1 MLFLLMA
8 PIMYFEWLLN
18 YQTEYFDER
27 LSETDL
33 DG

>member
-8 PIMYFEWLLN
+8 PIMYFEWLLK

-33 DG
+33 DR